1 MPCSSLIPSSTA
13 ELSRSCTRELTFP
26 TNPSAHPREE
36 EEACRTV
43 RALLTKTEAEAV
55 SFQEEEEDLLEP
67 LTYLVV
73 KEASTLTNKLVV
85 AQRLNVPFPLL
96 KKRKNKRLPR
106 AAKEQKREN
115 QKMKKIKRIN
125 KEV

>member
-13 ELSRSCTRELTFP
+13 EQSRSYTRELTFP
-26 TNPSAHPREE
+26 TSPSAHLREE

-85 AQRLNVPFPLL
+85 AQRLNVPSPLL
-96 KKRKNKRLPR
+96 KKRKKQKTASSSKRTKKRKSENEENK
-106 AAKEQKREN
+106 K
-115 QKMKKIKRIN
+115 N
-125 KEV
+125 K